1 MFEPTALSQESF
13 LQGPGYLIDPFLSTL
28 GSLPKPLTRS
38 LPPLPVYQVTD
49 VFVPREKLLTV
60 NWLIISTRLKLIN
73 YIHTFETESLVC
85 FLFFLIKALSVCT
98 VIEQIIGNNN
108 F

>member
-1 MFEPTALSQESF
+1 MFDPTALSQELF

-28 GSLPKPLTRS
+28 GSLPKPLTHS
-38 LPPLPVYQVTD
+38 LPPPPSLSGDRCFCSQGKVINCELV
-49 VFVPREKLLTV
+49 
-60 NWLIISTRLKLIN
+60 N